1 VTESTAHRA
10 DFRRN
15 EQRIFDAAA
24 RVLAD
29 DPTAGMAEIADR
41 AELGRATLYRHFASR
56 EALIE
61 GVRRVADDAAGV
73 IVERHTAPGAA
84 GSPVERL
91 QAILAELLDVGDRYR
106 FLLAHPAGTD
116 THREMRRARYGTAMT
131 ALVRSAQEAGELD
144 PAADPAWVLMA
155 FGGLVQTG
163 ARAMSR
169 GDLTLR
175 DAKRFVIRGLLTG
188 YGPPSST

>member
-1 VTESTAHRA
+1 VSGSTAHRA

-24 RVLAD
+24 QVLAD
-29 DPTAGMAEIADR
+29 DPTAGMAEIASC

-61 GVRRVADDAAGV
+61 GVRAVADDAAGV
-73 IVERHTAPGAA
+73 IVERHTAPDAP

-91 QAILAELLDVGDRYR
+91 QAIVEELLDVADRYR
-106 FLLAHPAGTD
+106 FLLAHPAGMD
-116 THREMRRARYGTAMT
+116 AHRDLRHARYGKAMVE
-131 ALVRSAQEAGELD
+131 LVRHAQDAGEID
-144 PAADPAWVLMA
+144 PQADPRWVMMS
-155 FGGLVQTG
+155 FGGLVQAG
-163 ARAMSR
+163 GRAISR
-169 GDLTLR
+169 GDLSLR

-188 YGPPSST
+188 YGPSSAS